1 MALFK
6 TLKNKI
12 KHNLLQEAQNCRRG
26 SRKYGRRR
34 GINGRQGGPR
44 GLDETFPGF
53 WDSHEIDFL
62 PPPRP
67 FSEEFY
73 FERQYRPSGID
84 DSLRLNPSPKRD
96 SRRRKQKPA
105 AGSSDFRKD
114 SSAEESSDVE
124 PYVNTKTKPNQSGS
138 SKTNKISSAD
148 KYSSTTSKSAAE
160 TYQWTIQKPVKPS
173 NDDYSFY
180 IRDDIDDEEDND
192 DNNMDDT
199 KDYRW

>member
-1 MALFK
+1 MK
-6 TLKNKI
+6 LKLVWI
-12 KHNLLQEAQNCRRG
+12 LIFLAACEAQNCRRRG
-26 SRKYGRRR
+26 SRRYGRRR
-34 GINGRQGGPR
+34 GINGIQGGPR

-67 FSEEFY
+67 FPEQLY
-73 FERQYRPSGID
+73 FERQYRPAGID
-84 DSLRLNPSPKRD
+84 D

-105 AGSSDFRKD
+105 AGNSDFRKD
-114 SSAEESSDVE
+114 SLAKESSEVE
-124 PYVNTKTKPNQSGS
+124 PYLNTKTKPNQPGS

-173 NDDYSFY
+173 DDDYSFY